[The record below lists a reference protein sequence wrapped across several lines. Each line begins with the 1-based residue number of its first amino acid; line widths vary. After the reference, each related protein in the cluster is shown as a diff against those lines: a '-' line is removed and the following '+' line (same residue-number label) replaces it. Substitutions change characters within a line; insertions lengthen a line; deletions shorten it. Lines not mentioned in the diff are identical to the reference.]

1 MSSLRQKLQAK
12 FKGFGSK
19 PPGWTSG
26 DLGLASN
33 NPSAVVREVGIGGF
47 SSTGEDWLDDIYQ
60 VLRTA
65 FRSKIL
71 YGLYGEPIK
80 KGNNEI
86 QFSMASDIASV
97 YAPSRRIILAI
108 LASAESQGL
117 ISMPQNLKV
126 ETSGNVVRV
135 RW

>member
-1 MSSLRQKLQAK
+1 MGSLRQTFQAK

-19 PPGWTSG
+19 PPGWVSS
-26 DLGLASN
+26 DLGLASD
-33 NPSAVVREVGIGGF
+33 NPGAVLRETGLSGF
-47 SSTGEDWLDDIYQ
+47 RSGATDWLDDIYQ

-86 QFSMASDIASV
+86 QFTMASDIAAA